1 MVWPAL
7 SQGIHVPFYS
17 GGHLAAVLCSLL
29 PAALSFLLMV
39 LCMSVRLL
47 WWFFESDRLRQGF
60 SHTRR
65 ERHSFPIHLRT
76 DCVLKYIFRPMELV
90 LSLFYCN

>member
-17 GGHLAAVLCSLL
+17 GGHLAAVLRGSLL
-29 PAALSFLLMV
+29 PAALFFLLMV

-47 WWFFESDRLRQGF
+47 WCFFESDRLCRGF
-60 SHTRR
+60 SHMKR
-65 ERHSFPIHLRT
+65 ET
-76 DCVLKYIFRPMELV
+76 
-90 LSLFYCN
+90 